1 MNGIDA
7 DVSKREKSPIKSS
20 TFSLFLKFALKQRTL
35 LVLVILFIVVSI
47 FIPSF
52 FTVNNLLNVLR
63 QVSITGIVAVG
74 MTFVI
79 ITGGIDISVGST
91 VALGGIITGLLL
103 KAGWGIAPS
112 IILALFAGA
121 SVGLFNGVIIA
132 YGKVIPFVS
141 TLGAMYLIR
150 GLTLIVARGQAIWG
164 LPPTFV
170 LIGTGYFLGI
180 PIPVIITAII
190 YLFGH
195 ILLKY
200 FAFGRYTFAIGGDEE
215 AARLCGVAVKRVKML
230 NYAFCGL
237 LSSTAGVILAGRLGS
252 SQPSVGMGYELIA
265 IAATVIG
272 GTSLVG
278 GRGTI
283 IGTLLGALI
292 LGIVRNA
299 LNLLGISDFYQ
310 TVITGCI
317 VIIAVLMDTLKKRD

>member
-1 MNGIDA
+1 M
-7 DVSKREKSPIKSS
+7 
-20 TFSLFLKFALKQRTL
+20 
-35 LVLVILFIVVSI
+35 
-47 FIPSF
+47 
-52 FTVNNLLNVLR
+52 NVLR

-103 KAGWGIAPS
+103 KAGAGIIPS
-112 IILALFAGA
+112 IVLALLTGTA
-121 SVGLFNGVIIA
+121 VGLFNGVIIA
-132 YGKVIPFVS
+132 YGRVIPFVS

-150 GLTLIVARGQAIWG
+150 GLTLIIAKGQAIWG
-164 LPPTFV
+164 LPSTFV
-170 LIGTGYFLGI
+170 SIGTGYFWGI
-180 PIPVIITAII
+180 PIPVIITTFI
-190 YLFGH
+190 YIAGH

-200 FAFGRYTFAIGGDEE
+200 FSFGRYTFAIGGDEE

-230 NYAFCGL
+230 NYALCGL
-237 LSSTAGVILAGRLGS
+237 LSSVAGVILAGRLGS
-252 SQPSVGMGYELIA
+252 AQPSVGMGYELIA
-265 IAATVIG
+265 IASTVIG

-292 LGIVRNA
+292 LGIVSNA
-299 LNLLGISDFYQ
+299 LNLMGVSPFYQ

-317 VIIAVLMDTLKKRD
+317 VIIAVLMDTLKQRD